1 MLLSILQCTKQPSL
15 PSTKN
20 DKAPKSNRAKVEE
33 PCSSLNLQLA
43 CSCQCLLSAPCQ
55 KSKVL
60 NLIKDQSHLPPRP
73 LEPNTFFP
81 DFCIGFPRWLSGK
94 KKICLPRLVEKRAVG
109 ALLLLSRL
117 PARPVRPGG
126 GRAVWGP
133 PPRPGPK
140 PRKPRES
147 WAPPARRPLGAHP
160 VHHQLPDLA
169 QTQVHRVGD
178 AIRPSHALSS
188 PSPPAVRSGRAHV

>member
-1 MLLSILQCTKQPSL
+1 MGQVLTASSGWRQGMLLSILQCTKQPSL

-73 LEPNTFFP
+73 LEPNTFFL
-81 DFCIGFPRWLSGK
+81 ISVLGFPGGSVVK
-94 KKICLPRLVEKRAVG
+94 KKSACQGWSHRFNPWVG
-109 ALLLLSRL
+109 KIPWRRKWQ
-117 PARPVRPGG
+117 PTPVFWPG
-126 GRAVWGP
+126 
-133 PPRPGPK
+133 K
-140 PRKPRES
+140 
-147 WAPPARRPLGAHP
+147 
-160 VHHQLPDLA
+160 
-169 QTQVHRVGD
+169 
-178 AIRPSHALSS
+178 SHE
-188 PSPPAVRSGRAHV
+188 

>member
-94 KKICLPRLVEKRAVG
+94 KKNLPAKVG
-109 ALLLLSRL
+109 VTGSIPGLGRSPGEGNGNLLQYSDLGNPMNEGLAGCSHGVTKESVHGSATEQNKQNVFLSRDCN
-117 PARPVRPGG
+117 
-126 GRAVWGP
+126 
-133 PPRPGPK
+133 
-140 PRKPRES
+140 S
-147 WAPPARRPLGAHP
+147 
-160 VHHQLPDLA
+160 
-169 QTQVHRVGD
+169 
-178 AIRPSHALSS
+178 
-188 PSPPAVRSGRAHV
+188 

>member
-94 KKICLPRLVEKRAVG
+94 KKICLPRLESQVQSLGWEDPLEKEMATY
-109 ALLLLSRL
+109 S
-117 PARPVRPGG
+117 
-126 GRAVWGP
+126 
-133 PPRPGPK
+133 
-140 PRKPRES
+140 S
-147 WAPPARRPLGAHP
+147 I
-160 VHHQLPDLA
+160 LA
-169 QTQVHRVGD
+169 WE
-178 AIRPSHALSS
+178 IP
-188 PSPPAVRSGRAHV
+188 